1 MTGRSCV
8 RTENRTDI
16 LITHDRPV
24 RTMAKP
30 YVDIGALPRLLVRP
44 RKTFEDLRPHTG
56 PLQGAMVALV
66 LIVVAGLVDALVRW
80 LFTTVLGRDLHVVG
94 LAGRFPTFVA
104 VLVAFIMFLLMAG
117 LSYRFTVSW
126 GRAKHPDAGMTVGL
140 MGYAMFP
147 VIIIGIAMSV
157 LMTYFGGQV
166 AAFLEGTGTRLEDW
180 GGWGQY
186 WLVYWL
192 FVLVMLLWGIRVQA
206 KAARVAN
213 DSAGMRT
220 MGAVAAAWVVSIVL
234 WVVIV
239 QLWSLVTEGEWV
251 DLPWLPF
258 I

>member
-1 MTGRSCV
+1 
-8 RTENRTDI
+8 
-16 LITHDRPV
+16 
-24 RTMAKP
+24 MAKP

-44 RKTFEDLRPHTG
+44 RRTFEELAPHTG
-56 PLQGAMVALV
+56 PLQGSMVALV

-80 LFTTVLGRDLHVVG
+80 LFTTVLGRDLHMIG
-94 LAGRFPTFVA
+94 LINRFPTFLA
-104 VLVAFIMFLLMAG
+104 VVIAFIMFLLMAG
-117 LSYRFTVSW
+117 LSYRFTASW
-126 GRAKHPDAGMTVGL
+126 GKASRPDPGMTVGL

-147 VIIIGIAMSV
+147 VVIIGIAMSV
-157 LMTYFGGQV
+157 LMTYFGGEV
-166 AAFLEGTGTRLEDW
+166 AAFLEGSGNRLEDW

-192 FVLVMLLWGIRVQA
+192 FVLVMVLWGIRVQA

-239 QLWSLVTEGEWV
+239 QLWSLVTEGEWA

-258 I
+258 L